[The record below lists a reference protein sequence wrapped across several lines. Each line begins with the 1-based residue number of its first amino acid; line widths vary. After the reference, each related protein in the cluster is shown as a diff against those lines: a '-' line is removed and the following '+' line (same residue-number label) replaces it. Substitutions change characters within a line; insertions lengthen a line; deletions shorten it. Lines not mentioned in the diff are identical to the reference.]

1 MNRNW
6 WRKGLL
12 GWLLGASLVAN
23 AATPDAQ
30 EFERL
35 RNEVLQALV
44 WGDFATLQRLHDEW
58 SRPGQQLISGWPKLS
73 AFREGIDLGM
83 KSPRDGADLFHAEL
97 QALTQQWTREHP
109 GSGLAHALHANA
121 LVAQAWS
128 IRGSGLANTVPP
140 QAWDDFH
147 RLVKQAAEHLARA
160 EGAISSTLTHGE
172 LLSIGRV
179 LQFDE
184 RQLWALLDDG
194 LRRNPE
200 DLVLYRRAL
209 GSMLPKWGGSNVAVD
224 RYIRRVTER
233 TRERWG
239 LSLYAWLYAAAA
251 SDEYRH
257 RLFEDSGA
265 RWSDMAQG
273 WRDLLARH
281 PSATTHNRFA
291 YFACLARD
299 KVVFLEQLEAV
310 GEAPDLEHW
319 GANARRTFDTC
330 KRWAQQQ

>member
-1 MNRNW
+1 MNKPG
-6 WRKGLL
+6 WRKALV
-12 GWLLGASLVAN
+12 GWLLGVAMMAH

-30 EFERL
+30 EFEQL
-35 RNEVLQALV
+35 QNEVLAAMI

-58 SRPGQQLISGWPKLS
+58 SRPGQQLITGWPKLA
-73 AFREGIDLGM
+73 AFREGVDKGM
-83 KSPRDGADLFHAEL
+83 RSPREGADLFHTEL
-97 QALTQQWTREHP
+97 QALTLQWTREHP
-109 GSGLAHALHANA
+109 RSGLAHALYAGA

-128 IRGSGLANTVPP
+128 IRGNGLANTVPP

-147 RLVKQAAEHLARA
+147 RLIRQAADHLARA
-160 EGAISSTLTHGE
+160 EGAIGSTLTHAE

-179 LQFDE
+179 LNFDD
-184 RQLWALLDDG
+184 RQRWALLDDG

-209 GSMLPKWGGSNVAVD
+209 GSVLPKWGGSNAAVD

-239 LSLYAWLYAAAA
+239 LSLYALLYAGAA
-251 SDEYRH
+251 SEEYRH

-265 RWSDMAQG
+265 RWSEMAQG

-299 KVVFLEQLEAV
+299 KPVFLEQLEAI
-310 GEAPDLEHW
+310 GEALDLEYW